1 MRIKNLKDLF
11 VEQLK
16 DLYSAESQVQQ
27 AYGTWKEHVS
37 NDDLRR
43 LFDNHIEN
51 AKEHQQR
58 IRQICGGLGVSPEGH
73 KCKGMEGLVR
83 EGNDFLNEVSDDQA
97 RDAGLVAMAQRM
109 EHYGMAGYGSAR
121 TFALHLDYGNA
132 AQQLQQTLEE
142 EARVDERMTELA
154 ESTLNLEAVA

>member
-1 MRIKNLKDLF
+1 MRIQNLTDLF

-27 AYGTWKEHVS
+27 AYTKWKDKVS
-37 NDDLRR
+37 NDDLQQI
-43 LFDNHIEN
+43 FSDHIKN
-51 AKEHQQR
+51 SKEHQRR
-58 IRQICGGLGVSPEGH
+58 IGQVCGGLGVSPEGH

-83 EGNDFLNEVSDDQA
+83 EGNDFLDDVTDDQA
-97 RDAGLVAMAQRM
+97 RDAGIVAMAQRM

-121 TFALHLDYGNA
+121 TYALHLDNDNA
-132 AQQLQQTLEE
+132 AQQLQQILED
-142 EARVDERMTELA
+142 EARIDEHMTQLA